1 MKKSHSLP
9 RILCALAF
17 VCALVAFFCNFAPA
31 FSEGSYGST
40 RGNLFNVIYGMEGGN
55 FRYVV
60 IPLVIAMCLLS
71 LLVIVSVVGFA
82 LGEKAHKIIGGCIF
96 LLGVATGVLYLLS
109 IQFYISTNGIDPDAS
124 LPIEGLG
131 AGSICV
137 AVFAF
142 ASAFIGFL
150 IVMFG
155 KKKVAVG

>member
-1 MKKSHSLP
+1 MKKSRSLP
-9 RILCALAF
+9 RILCTLAF

-31 FSEGSYGST
+31 FNEGSYGT
-40 RGNLFNVIYGMEGGN
+40 TYGNLFNVIYGMEQGSYRN
-55 FRYVV
+55 IVV
-60 IPLVIAMCLLS
+60 PLVIAMSLLS
-71 LLVIVSVVGFA
+71 LLVIVSAVGFA

-96 LLGVATGVLYLLS
+96 LLGVATGVLYLLAVK
-109 IQFYISTNGIDPDAS
+109 FFVATNNPPSALID
-124 LPIEGLG
+124 GLG

-142 ASAFIGFL
+142 VSAFIGFL